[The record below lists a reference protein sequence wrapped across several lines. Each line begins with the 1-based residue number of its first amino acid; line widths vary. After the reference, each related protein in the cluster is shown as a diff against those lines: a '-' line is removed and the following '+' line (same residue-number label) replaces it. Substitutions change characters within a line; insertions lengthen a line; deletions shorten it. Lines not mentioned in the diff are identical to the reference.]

1 MLIHVGEYSGSLG
14 AQTSS
19 IVPYTWMCVG
29 RGMIYLTRL
38 VIVALPHFQKLDIM
52 STEPGLSFL
61 LPTSQ
66 SPCTQRSY
74 CRNDKLE
81 LVLCSSESSYFNR
94 VEFES
99 MRSLTKLNNKLNNE
113 LELSLR

>member
-1 MLIHVGEYSGSLG
+1 
-14 AQTSS
+14 
-19 IVPYTWMCVG
+19 
-29 RGMIYLTRL
+29 MIYLTRL

-81 LVLCSSESSYFNR
+81 LVLCSSESSYLQQSYFNR

-113 LELSLR
+113 LELSLH